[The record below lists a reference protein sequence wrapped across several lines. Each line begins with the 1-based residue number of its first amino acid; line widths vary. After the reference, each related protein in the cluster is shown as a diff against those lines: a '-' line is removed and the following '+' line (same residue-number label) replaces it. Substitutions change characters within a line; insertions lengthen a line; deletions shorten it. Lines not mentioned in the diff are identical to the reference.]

1 MFTINDLSIP
11 EIIGTNGFPVVEV
24 PSHLFASLVELCSSS
39 AHCKVLSLEEIPV
52 VLSLVSYIQ
61 DSSVRC
67 SVVNYIFSLYVDATS
82 ESIES
87 SDNNLLS
94 L

>member
-1 MFTINDLSIP
+1 MLTINDLSLP
-11 EIIGTNGFPVVEV
+11 ETIGSNGFPVVEV
-24 PSHLFASLVELCSSS
+24 PSHLFASLVGLCCSSD
-39 AHCKVLSLEEIPV
+39 HCKVLSLEDIPV
-52 VLSLVSYIQ
+52 VLSVVSYIQ
-61 DSSVRC
+61 DNSVRC